1 MQLHFEWS
9 DRLTHQTGFHMSW
22 RDAGCVTQVVTVG
35 AYSVDYAWPWWA
47 PHDLTFRRSHD

>member
-35 AYSVDYAWPWWA
+35 AYSVHYAWPWWG
-47 PHDLTFRRSHD
+47 P